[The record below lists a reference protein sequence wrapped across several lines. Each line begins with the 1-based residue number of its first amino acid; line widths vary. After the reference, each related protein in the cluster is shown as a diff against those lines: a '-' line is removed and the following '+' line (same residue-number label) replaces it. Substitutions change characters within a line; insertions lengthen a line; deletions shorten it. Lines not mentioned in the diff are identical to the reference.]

1 MGYPDDGTDP
11 PMSKCKET
19 KKLLPATV
27 AWVLLLTTTSL
38 FFIFLGE
45 WYTRVYSV
53 WIPIGEALI
62 AIIVIANFTLATFMD
77 PGVIPKAAQGEDDSD
92 DCRAPLY
99 KTVEV
104 NGITVRMKWCVTC
117 RFYRPP
123 RCSHCS
129 VCNNC
134 IETFDHHC
142 PWVNNCIGRRN
153 YRFFFM
159 FLMSLSVHMISIFSL
174 CLIFLLQHMDNMS
187 DPQPIVAVTVMV
199 IISLLFIPIFGL
211 TGFHIILVSR
221 GRTTNEQV
229 TGKYRGGFNPFSR
242 GCCKNCCLTLCGP
255 NFPGLVRAKQLYMM
269 DQSSVVTYARP
280 GCPPNS
286 HLPHNPSNL
295 GNQVKVYVDNG
306 QYFSNP
312 KSGNL
317 PSLHSPRNYRQMLPA
332 SNKDTSDQ
340 DLGLQASQSLDCE
353 PTPPIQRHGS
363 KTNFFLPPTGNQE
376 DPSASQMRHA
386 RGPCVHGS
394 PHPNRQRNGEG
405 PRSRSQTPESLSSP
419 SDNAM
424 GTETITS
431 PTLHQ
436 KIRAIGGV
444 PTPFAVSA
452 SPGIRRSNPPT
463 PTQAGARPDYVVGA
477 HECMVPGPSIGRPVY
492 PGYYVD
498 DGYVANAGGD
508 QRRVSSSTEMMYER
522 HYHAPVAGINRESS
536 GPIRELAS
544 SPQNGVYLWK
554 DNSPTRV
561 ANQNFNSTNS
571 NYFHSNPTSPMQPTI
586 MNCTQNNAMFSRG
599 YAHPSSEGSLIGFP
613 GSPSF
618 SPAPV
623 PTSPNGR
630 RKMYGPQGQGVVGVA
645 GVSVTM
651 ADGGVRPSPLN
662 RRPMS
667 FVRALEMTDSLDMSN
682 RGANNRSSPAGTPK
696 GPGQSQVNDISD
708 RASVY
713 DMNYEISV

>member
-1 MGYPDDGTDP
+1 M
-11 PMSKCKET
+11 
-19 KKLLPATV
+19 
-27 AWVLLLTTTSL
+27 
-38 FFIFLGE
+38 I
-45 WYTRVYSV
+45 
-53 WIPIGEALI
+53 
-62 AIIVIANFTLATFMD
+62 
-77 PGVIPKAAQGEDDSD
+77 Q
-92 DCRAPLY
+92 
-99 KTVEV
+99 
-104 NGITVRMKWCVTC
+104 
-117 RFYRPP
+117 
-123 RCSHCS
+123 
-129 VCNNC
+129 
-134 IETFDHHC
+134 TFDHHC

-159 FLMSLSVHMISIFSL
+159 FLMSLSVHMIAIFSL
-174 CLIFLLQHMDNMS
+174 CLIYLLQHMDNMS
-187 DPQPIVAVTVMV
+187 EPSTIIAVSVMV

-255 NFPGLVRAKQLYMM
+255 NFPGIK
-269 DQSSVVTYARP
+269 RP
-280 GCPPNS
+280 
-286 HLPHNPSNL
+286 
-295 GNQVKVYVDNG
+295 
-306 QYFSNP
+306 QYLN
-312 KSGNL
+312 
-317 PSLHSPRNYRQMLPA
+317 
-332 SNKDTSDQ
+332 TSDQ

-376 DPSASQMRHA
+376 DPSAPQMRHT
-386 RGPCVHGS
+386 RGPCTHGS

-419 SDNAM
+419 SDTAM

-498 DGYVANAGGD
+498 DGYVAAPPGD

-586 MNCTQNNAMFSRG
+586 MNCTQNNAMFARG

-630 RKMYGPQGQGVVGVA
+630 RKMYGGVQPQGVVGVA
-645 GVSVTM
+645 GVGVTV
-651 ADGGVRPSPLN
+651 GGWRCETK
-662 RRPMS
+662 S
-667 FVRALEMTDSLDMSN
+667 FE
-682 RGANNRSSPAGTPK
+682 
-696 GPGQSQVNDISD
+696 
-708 RASVY
+708 
-713 DMNYEISV
+713 